1 MKSKLNKITILSV
14 ALGSI
19 FLGGCAATQ
28 EAQHNITTQNVKIK
42 RLYEHS
48 NKIVSANAAATNTT
62 NQNSNFGFIHQNWV
76 NPDPLPADMQQKLPH
91 FFNEKVSVTAPGN
104 VSVVEI
110 ISDLETSTGISF
122 NVDQDVYNTSK
133 SLATVLNAT
142 TTQQTPQN
150 GQNTQKGAVNLSNL
164 NYNPVLVSDFV
175 FSGSLKEALNLLAS
189 KANISWS
196 YKNGQI
202 NVFRYE
208 TKTYNIAALAGNTQT
223 TSSID
228 LQGNTSSSVATGGT
242 SSSSQAPSSGKS
254 TSDVQRTAK
263 LATWSEVQS
272 YLLSQM
278 SPNGKLAI
286 LESTGVVTVTDTPEV
301 QERVKKAIKSLNKI
315 LSQQIYLDVNIYSVD
330 IAKSDNTGVNWNLA
344 WSGTQNKFTM
354 TSPAGAFS
362 DANNTAVAPNSFTA
376 GVISGPFAGTSA
388 TIQALSKLGK
398 TSLVNQ
404 FSVTTLNGQ
413 PTPVASNI
421 QQTYLAQV
429 SVTGGANGSGNS
441 TSLTPGTVMTGITLN
456 VTPKV
461 ENDNKLLIEYSMNLS
476 DLLMMNQSP
485 NSGGNVIQLPVT
497 DIKSVLQRAEL
508 KSGQTLVL
516 SGFKQQTSKIDN
528 SGVGSPNNLLLGGN
542 RTGAVDSKYLVIT
555 VTPYLAQ
562 NN

>member
-1 MKSKLNKITILSV
+1 MKSTLQKLTILSI
-14 ALGSI
+14 ALGSV

-28 EAQHNITTQNVKIK
+28 EAQQNITTQNAKTK
-42 RLYEHS
+42 NLYNHS
-48 NKIVSANAAATNTT
+48 NKIVSENAAATKTSNP
-62 NQNSNFGFIHQNWV
+62 NSNFGFIDQNWV
-76 NPDPLPADMQQKLPH
+76 NPDPLPKDLQEKLPS

-104 VSVVEI
+104 ISVVEI
-110 ISDLETSTGISF
+110 ISDLETSTGLNF
-122 NVDQDVYNTSK
+122 NVSQDVYNTSQ
-133 SLATVLNAT
+133 SLATVLTAN
-142 TTQQTPQN
+142 TTQQAPKNAQN
-150 GQNTQKGAVNLSNL
+150 NQNGAVNLSNL

-175 FSGSLKEALNLLAS
+175 FNGSLKDALNLLAS
-189 KANISWS
+189 KANISWD
-196 YKNGQI
+196 YKDGQI
-202 NVFRYE
+202 RVFRYE
-208 TKTYNIAALAGNTQT
+208 TKTYNIAALAGNTET
-223 TSSID
+223 TSNID
-228 LQGNTSSSVATGGT
+228 LQGNTSSSVTTGGST
-242 SSSSQAPSSGKS
+242 TGSSAPSSGKS

-263 LATWSEVQS
+263 LATWSEVQT

-301 QERVKKAIKSLNKI
+301 QARVQKAIQQLNKI

-330 IAKSDNTGVNWNLA
+330 IAKSDNTGVNWNIA
-344 WSGTQNKFTM
+344 WKGSQNSFQM
-354 TSPAGAFS
+354 TSPASSFT
-362 DANNTAVAPNSFTA
+362 DANNTAVSPNSFTA
-376 GVISGPFAGTSA
+376 GVLTGPFSGTSA

-413 PTPVASNI
+413 PTPIASNV
-421 QQTYLAQV
+421 QQTYLAEV

-461 ENDNKLLIEYSMNLS
+461 ENDNKLLLEYSMNLS
-476 DLLMMNQSP
+476 DLLQMNQSP
-485 NSGGNVIQLPVT
+485 NSGGNIIQLPVT